1 MMSAD
6 SEFGH
11 FGVFGDVVGILA
23 VVIILMFISA
33 LFRANRRMR
42 QNRQVLRQGG
52 VDPRTLGAQIAV
64 NLAHGTALPSGTTI
78 EQHLTEL
85 EALHAKGTISDE
97 EYAAARAKAI
107 GT

>member
-1 MMSAD
+1 MVNAD

-23 VVIILMFISA
+23 ILIVLMFISA
-33 LFRANRRMR
+33 LFRGNRRMR
-42 QNRQVLRQGG
+42 QNREVLRQGG

-64 NLAHGTALPSGTTI
+64 NLAHGTALPSGMTV
-78 EQHLTEL
+78 EQHLAEL
-85 EALHAKGTISDE
+85 EALHAKGTITDE

>member
-1 MMSAD
+1 MISAD

-23 VVIILMFISA
+23 IVIVLMFISA

-42 QNRQVLRQGG
+42 MSRKVLRAGG
-52 VDPRTLGAQIAV
+52 VDPRTLGAQIGLQ
-64 NLAHGTALPSGTTI
+64 LAHGTALPSGMTV
-78 EQHLTEL
+78 EQHLAEL
-85 EALHAKGTISDE
+85 EALRAKGTISDE